1 MPLNTTR
8 RSALLAASALV
19 GVAAPAAART
29 ISGMMPWQPGEVYP
43 PRGLEPAGGWLYL
56 NADEAAV
63 LEAIADRFIPPDERS
78 LGGKDANCVIFIDR
92 QLAGPYGRLDGWYME
107 GPFPADVL
115 PTQGYQSPLR
125 PTEVYRDGLRALAT
139 YVTSAFGNRKFNQLS
154 GEDQD
159 KVLTGLEK
167 GEVKLEDFNGRVLF
181 EQIYS
186 NMMEGYFADPIYGG
200 NKDMTGWKL
209 LGFPGARYDYRD
221 VIARPN
227 QRYNA
232 PPVGLI
238 GRPDWG
244 KLVDPSRRSGRGGP
258 V

>member
-1 MPLNTTR
+1 MPLTTTTR
-8 RSALLAASALV
+8 RALLGASALA
-19 GVAAPAAART
+19 GIAGSATART
-29 ISGMMPWQPGEVYP
+29 LSGLMPWQPGEVYP
-43 PRGLEPAGGWLYL
+43 PLGLASPGGWLYL
-56 NADEAAV
+56 NTEEVAV
-63 LEAIADRFIPPDERS
+63 LEAIADRLIPADEHS
-78 LGGKDANCVIFIDR
+78 LGGKDANCVVFIDR
-92 QLAGPYGRLDGWYME
+92 QLAGPFGRLDGWYME
-107 GPFPADVL
+107 GPFATNPL
-115 PTQGYQSPLR
+115 PTQGFQSPLR
-125 PTEVYRDGLRALAT
+125 PTQVYRDGLRALAA
-139 YVTSAFGNRKFNQLS
+139 YVGKTFGNRKFPQLS

-167 GEVKLEDFNGRVLF
+167 GEIKLEGFNGKMLF

-209 LGFPGARYDYRD
+209 LGFPGTRYDYRD

-227 QRYNA
+227 QRYTL
-232 PPVGLI
+232 PPVALM

-244 KLVDPSRRSGRGGP
+244 KLVDPARRSGRGGP